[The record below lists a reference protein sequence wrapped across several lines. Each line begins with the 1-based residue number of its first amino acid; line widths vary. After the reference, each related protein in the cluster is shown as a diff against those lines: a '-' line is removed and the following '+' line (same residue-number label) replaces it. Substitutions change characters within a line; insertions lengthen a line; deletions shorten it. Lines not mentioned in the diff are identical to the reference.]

1 MNSLE
6 LTSAITA
13 LANALACKLTNDEI
27 NMLANILDQLS
38 DTLSTIATHRSLC
51 KEPAEKEN
59 SR

>member
-27 NMLANILDQLS
+27 NLLATLLDQLS

-51 KEPAEKEN
+51 KQPAEDEN
-59 SR
+59 NR

>member
-27 NMLANILDQLS
+27 SMLANILDQLS

-51 KEPAEKEN
+51 KEQTEEEN

>member
-27 NMLANILDQLS
+27 NLLATILDQLS

-51 KEPAEKEN
+51 KESAEDEN